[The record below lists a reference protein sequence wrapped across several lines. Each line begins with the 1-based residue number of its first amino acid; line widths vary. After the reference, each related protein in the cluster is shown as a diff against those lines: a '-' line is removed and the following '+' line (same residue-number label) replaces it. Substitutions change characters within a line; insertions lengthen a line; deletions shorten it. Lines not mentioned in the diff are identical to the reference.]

1 MKVLILGGTGAMGKD
16 LVKIVSQYAQQVVVT
31 SRSRG
36 SKESNIEFRQGN
48 AKELS
53 FLNKL
58 LTEHWD
64 VIVDF
69 MVYKTNEFEARYNQ
83 LLDAT
88 DHYIYLSSARV
99 YADSVAPIK
108 ESSPRLL
115 DVINDTNYLASDE
128 YALSK
133 ARQENI
139 LFDSPKKNWTI
150 IRPYITYNDER
161 LQLGVLEKE
170 SWLYSA
176 LKGRPI
182 VFCKDIYDKH
192 TTLTSGKDVA
202 QGISSLLGK
211 PQAHGEAFHITADM
225 PISWQEVSDTYLD
238 VLESH
243 LPRRTQLSL
252 QELENFLKWRTN
264 KYQIIYDRLYNR
276 RFDNNKINQFID
288 TSKFIDARTGLTECL
303 NTFITLK
310 PNQFKVIDWKEE
322 AIKNKLEKTNVSPT
336 EFLSFKQ
343 AVKYYVYRYSNFSK

>member
-139 LFDSPKKNWTI
+139 LFDSSKKNWTI
-150 IRPYITYNDER
+150 IRPYITYSDER

-176 LKGRPI
+176 LKERPI
-182 VFCKDIYDKH
+182 VFCKDIYTKH

-202 QGISSLLGK
+202 QGINSLLGK
-211 PQAHGEAFHITADM
+211 PDAQGEAFHITADT
-225 PISWQEVSDTYLD
+225 PTSWQEVSEIYLS
-238 VLESH
+238 VLDNHLSH
-243 LPRRTQLSL
+243 QPKLLL
-252 QELENFLKWRTN
+252 QDLETFLKWRTN
-264 KYQIIYDRLYNR
+264 KHQVIYDRLYNR
-276 RFDNNKINQFID
+276 RFDNSKINQFIN
-288 TSKFIDARTGLTECL
+288 TSEFITPHTGLSDCL
-303 NTFITLK
+303 NTFITEK
-310 PNQFKVIDWKEE
+310 PDKFKAINWKEE
-322 AIKNKLEKTNVSPT
+322 AIKNKLEKTHIPPI
-336 EFLSFKQ
+336 EFSSSKQ
-343 AVKYYVYRYSNFSK
+343 AIKYYIYRYSNFFK